1 MTIDWL
7 AVIAICQALGIIVLL
22 VLAIRMGGM
31 AGSVGGRLEKNLD
44 ALQKAVNNLDGLL
57 ADLRDRGVVGKA
69 AAALD
74 SASGAANR
82 IDPLAAEL
90 STTMQGV
97 RELLDDATQTSQS
110 LRARVDDLA
119 AMQSELTAMT
129 RALTDVSCELR
140 DKELAGK
147 LANVLSDT
155 SLLAADIGV
164 LTENANSY
172 LERGKP
178 LVSNIETV
186 VSSAKQRAGGIS
198 GALGSIKEGF
208 KAGADAWRKEGQKK
222 D

>member
-1 MTIDWL
+1 MTETWL
-7 AVIAICQALGIIVLL
+7 MIIAVCQGLGVLVLL
-22 VLAIRMGGM
+22 VLAIRLGGM
-31 AGSVGGRLEKNLD
+31 AGGVGTRIEKSLD
-44 ALQKAVNNLDGLL
+44 ALQQAVGHLDGLL
-57 ADLRDRGVVGKA
+57 NDLRDRGVVGKA

-147 LANVLSDT
+147 IANVLSDT
-155 SLLAADIGV
+155 SLLAADIGI

-178 LVSNIETV
+178 LVSNIESV
-186 VSSAKQRAGGIS
+186 VSSAKHRASGIS
-198 GALGSIKEGF
+198 GALGSIKEGI
-208 KAGADAWRKEGQKK
+208 KAGAETWREGGKDKE
-222 D
+222 

>member
-1 MTIDWL
+1 M
-7 AVIAICQALGIIVLL
+7 VIAVCQGLGVLVLL
-22 VLAIRMGGM
+22 VMAVRLGGM
-31 AGSVGGRLEKNLD
+31 AGSVGGKIETSLE
-44 ALQKAVNNLDGLL
+44 ALQQAVGNLNGLL
-57 ADLRDRGVVGKA
+57 ADLRDRGVIGKA

-147 LANVLSDT
+147 IANVLSDT
-155 SLLAADIGV
+155 SLLAADIGI

-186 VSSAKQRAGGIS
+186 VSSAKQRATGIS
-198 GALGSIKEGF
+198 GTLGSIKEGL
-208 KAGADAWRKEGQKK
+208 KAGAEAWREHGKDEGGE
-222 D
+222 

>member
-1 MTIDWL
+1 MSIDWL

-22 VLAIRMGGM
+22 VLAIRVGTM

-44 ALQKAVNNLDGLL
+44 ALQKALGNLDGLL
-57 ADLRDRGVVGKA
+57 ADLRDRGVIGKA

-110 LRARVDDLA
+110 LRARVEDLA

-140 DKELAGK
+140 DKELAAK

-155 SLLAADIGV
+155 SLLAADIGI

-178 LVSNIETV
+178 LVSNIESV
-186 VSSAKQRAGGIS
+186 VSSAKQRTTGIS
-198 GALGSIKEGF
+198 GALGSIKQGF
-208 KAGADAWRKEGQKK
+208 KAGAEAWRKEGRKE

>member
-1 MTIDWL
+1 MTETWL
-7 AVIAICQALGIIVLL
+7 MMIAICQGLGVLVLL
-22 VLAIRMGGM
+22 VLAVRLGGL
-31 AGSVGGRLEKNLD
+31 AGSVGGRLEQSLD
-44 ALQKAVNNLDGLL
+44 ALQRAVASLDSLL
-57 ADLRDRGVVGKA
+57 KDLQDRGVIGKA

-155 SLLAADIGV
+155 SLLAADIGI

-178 LVSNIETV
+178 LVSNIESV
-186 VSSAKQRAGGIS
+186 VSTAKRRATGIS

-208 KAGADAWRKEGQKK
+208 KAGAEAWHEQDK
-222 D
+222 DKR